1 MSKKLKILLII
12 LSCLMLTVICWLYYQ
27 YQEQKFEIIF
37 FNIGQGDSAL
47 INLPGNN
54 EILIDG
60 GPDSTVLYKLG
71 KYLPVYNRDI
81 ELMILSHPHA
91 DHTNGLNFVLNRYQ
105 VKQVMHTNIKYNS
118 EKYQN
123 FLEKTKKL
131 NIKTLKPEKN
141 KKINFNNNILEIIY
155 PLQDISKKDFKDIN
169 DSSIVFRLITNK
181 GYKILFTGDIS
192 IDIEKEILEKVKKE
206 NLTAD
211 ILKVGHQGSI
221 TSSDQEF
228 LQAVSPDYAV
238 ISVGEN
244 KFGHPSLRVLRRLQ
258 RLGTKILRTDKDGN
272 IVFQINEN
280 GVELK

>member
-1 MSKKLKILLII
+1 
-12 LSCLMLTVICWLYYQ
+12 MLTVICWLYYQ